1 VFSLTESLKKREF
14 REENEERSLDMF
26 YNCNITEEDGMY
38 IAQFPDMP
46 NVLTYGET
54 YEEAIAMARDALDAV
69 LTTEIEDG
77 HKIPASRYKRGVPI
91 AVFPDTEKLLPKNS
105 VCYASDLAFA

>member
-1 VFSLTESLKKREF
+1 
-14 REENEERSLDMF
+14 MF
-26 YNCNITEEDGMY
+26 YNSKITSENGMY

-46 NVLTYGET
+46 NVLTYGDN

-77 HKIPASRYKRGVPI
+77 HKVPAPKYRGGVPI
-91 AVFPDTEKLLPKNS
+91 AVFPDTEKFLQKNKTR
-105 VCYASDLAFA
+105 YAGELAFA